1 MNETLTGDAS
11 KEVAIMS
18 NAKRI
23 GTLTAV
29 LLLAFAVAGFAQSL
43 GELAKKEKERRAKL
57 KAAGKTITEVDTSK
71 YKGGAISTTEAPEAP
86 VPPSGE
92 ATPPTADTAAPA
104 GAGQKSAD
112 EPVDFQGRPE
122 SYWRQTMADAR
133 ELVTTLENER
143 NVLVLRLND
152 LQTKFYQEA
161 DGFKQQQIQ
170 REIQKTLYAQ
180 DLNKNE
186 LAKAKKQLQ
195 DLETEARKSGALPG
209 WLKTKAN

>member
-1 MNETLTGDAS
+1 MNEPLAGDATR
-11 KEVAIMS
+11 EVVTMS

-29 LLLAFAVAGFAQSL
+29 VLLALAVAGFTQSL

-71 YKGGAISTTEAPEAP
+71 YKGGAVSTAAPPEAP
-86 VPPSGE
+86 IPPSGE
-92 ATPPTADTAAPA
+92 ATPPAAETAAPA
-104 GAGQKSAD
+104 GAGQKNAD

-133 ELVTTLENER
+133 GLVTTLENER
-143 NVLVLRLND
+143 DVLVLRLND

-180 DLNKNE
+180 DVNKNE
-186 LAKAKKQLQ
+186 LAKAQKQLQ

-209 WLKTKAN
+209 WLKTKGN